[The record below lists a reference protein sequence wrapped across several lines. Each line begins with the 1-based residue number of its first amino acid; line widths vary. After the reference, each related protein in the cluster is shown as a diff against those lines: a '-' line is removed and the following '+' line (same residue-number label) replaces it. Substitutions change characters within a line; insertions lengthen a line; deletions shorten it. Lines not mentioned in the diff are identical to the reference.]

1 MPAGRSTTYPRVVE
15 LLSKRVSEIGQRSV
29 ARESG
34 VSLQAIQRYLRG
46 ESEPTFTSLEKLS
59 IYFNVPVPW
68 LQGEWPNLSYEDA
81 KKQYITSALNNCS
94 WLEDKLREIEMKE
107 LLFRS
112 AALAVYEDSSESDI
126 AYTINEIQRT
136 MQEMPDGWKR
146 IFQERLVDLNNI
158 LIQKS
163 GHSLLPPPP

>member
-1 MPAGRSTTYPRVVE
+1 MPAGRSITYKRVVE
-15 LLSKRVSEIGQRSV
+15 LLSKRVSEIGQRAV
-29 ARESG
+29 ARESEITHK
-34 VSLQAIQRYLRG
+34 AIQRYLGG
-46 ESEPTFTSLEKLS
+46 ESEPTFATLEKLS
-59 IYFNVPVPW
+59 KYFNVPVPW

-81 KKQYITSALNNCS
+81 QKHHISATLNNS
-94 WLEDKLREIEMKE
+94 TWIVEKLWEEEMKE

-146 IFQERLVDLNNI
+146 IFQERLADLNNI

-163 GHSLLPPPP
+163 GHSLLPPPL

>member
-1 MPAGRSTTYPRVVE
+1 MPAGRSITYPRVVE
-15 LLSKRVSEIGQRSV
+15 LLSKRVSEIGQRAV
-29 ARESG
+29 AREAG
-34 VSLQAIQRYLRG
+34 ITLKAVQRYIGG
-46 ESEPTFTSLEKLS
+46 ESEPTLATLEKLS
-59 IYFNVPVPW
+59 KYFNVLIPW
-68 LQGEWPNLSYEDA
+68 LRGDGPNLTYEDA
-81 KKQYITSALNNCS
+81 KKQYISTTLNNCS

-163 GHSLLPPPP
+163 GHSLLPPPL

>member
-1 MPAGRSTTYPRVVE
+1 
-15 LLSKRVSEIGQRSV
+15 
-29 ARESG
+29 
-34 VSLQAIQRYLRG
+34 
-46 ESEPTFTSLEKLS
+46 
-59 IYFNVPVPW
+59 
-68 LQGEWPNLSYEDA
+68 
-81 KKQYITSALNNCS
+81 
-94 WLEDKLREIEMKE
+94 MKE

-163 GHSLLPPPP
+163 GHSLLPPPL